1 VRFGPML
8 SKRPGS
14 NFPSSDLTND
24 KKHAVTDS
32 SAAAPLLRT
41 PDQILGPFY
50 PLNGTADRTG
60 DLTRPLGRSGR
71 ANGEVL
77 LVKGRVLSLAGAPI
91 AGARIEI
98 WQANAAGKYRHPS
111 DMTAEAIDPNFDGF
125 TRLKTDKDGAYAFRT
140 VKPGGYRTP
149 HGDLRPPHIHFL
161 VDFRADRLI
170 TQMYFPGEPENVTD
184 RWLRAAPQPDLLI
197 ASLDDP
203 RPGSSAA
210 SKTATFNIVLQ
221 VE

>member
-1 VRFGPML
+1 MS

-14 NFPSSDLTND
+14 HFRSSDLTND
-24 KKHAVTDS
+24 EKHAVNNS
-32 SAAAPLLRT
+32 SAGAPLLRT

-50 PLNGTADRTG
+50 PLNGTADHTG
-60 DLTRPLGRSGR
+60 DLTQPLGRSGR
-71 ANGEVL
+71 ANGEIL
-77 LVKGRVLSLAGAPI
+77 LVKGRVLSLAGQPI
-91 AGARIEI
+91 AGAHIEI

-111 DMTAEAIDPNFDGF
+111 DLTAEAIDPNFDGF
-125 TRLKTDKDGAYAFRT
+125 TRLTTDKDGTYAFRT

-170 TQMYFPGEPENVTD
+170 TQMYFPGEPENAND
-184 RWLRAAPQPDLLI
+184 RWLRASPQPDLLI

-203 RPGSSAA
+203 YPGSSAA